1 MQSTDLGVKIGSRI
15 RASRMSIGLTQE
27 QLAEKVGVSW
37 STISSLERGM
47 HMVSLE
53 RLLDICEALNSGLEI
68 ICELPKINPL
78 NAGFHPN
85 NYAKFTCPACLQ
97 AYSVLFCSSSDVSP
111 EVINARISS

>member
-68 ICELPKINPL
+68 ILCDYINIAGLYSDNNSQKILEMLTLLTPTQKKYLLENMRLIL
-78 NAGFHPN
+78 NLYP
-85 NYAKFTCPACLQ
+85 
-97 AYSVLFCSSSDVSP
+97 D
-111 EVINARISS
+111 I

>member
-1 MQSTDLGVKIGSRI
+1 MKKKIENLSMQTQLTVVILSVIVLAFGIILYSGYSGQARSFAEEYTSST
-15 RASRMSIGLTQE
+15 Q
-27 QLAEKVGVSW
+27 
-37 STISSLERGM
+37 TILEM
-47 HMVSLE
+47 DVAN
-53 RLLDICEALNSGLEI
+53 LDQYIQG
-68 ICELPKINPL
+68 CELPKINPL

>member
-68 ICELPKINPL
+68 ILEQNRC
-78 NAGFHPN
+78 AM
-85 NYAKFTCPACLQ
+85 ACQ
-97 AYSVLFCSSSDVSP
+97 GCGIAIFCFL
-111 EVINARISS
+111 